1 MQKEFSTPKPLLG
14 SRNAFLKKGPIHIS
28 PKIKYGISEPYGDL
42 LHRNLSWVSTFNF
55 FVHEERSEEYED
67 ILTVKEK
74 AYILIQALLLA
85 KSVCIKHMESST
97 EVQAFV
103 LQNNKLIVKQIA
115 RQILLAAFLS
125 IY

>member
-1 MQKEFSTPKPLLG
+1 MGKTDY
-14 SRNAFLKKGPIHIS
+14 LKNGPSYIL
-28 PKIKYGISEPYGDL
+28 PKIKYVISEPYGDL